1 MLRRVLLA
9 VAFVAPLG
17 SPPLAVAQRAANDSS
32 LLTVDRIFASPEFRG
47 GSFGPLAW
55 LSDGD
60 AYTTLE
66 RPADNKPGRDLV
78 RYDAETGLRTILV
91 PASRFV
97 PQGDSTPLEIE
108 EYRWSPDGRKLLI
121 FTNSAQVWRT
131 NTRGDYWVLDLAGWS
146 LKKLGGNG
154 PESTL
159 MFAKFSPDGARVGW
173 VRYGEYNIYV
183 EDLASGKL
191 TQLTHDGSRTTING
205 TFDWVYEEELGLQDG
220 WRWNPDGQSI
230 AYWQLDASGV
240 RDFLLYNTTDSLYA
254 YTKLVQYPKAG
265 QTNSASRVGVVST
278 AGGETRWMNVP
289 GDPREHYIARMEWV
303 SQPKGGGSKEL
314 VIQHLN
320 RLQDT
325 LHVMVADPQT
335 AAVRTL
341 FTEQDSTWVEQ
352 FDDLKFVNGGKDI
365 LWMSERSGWNHL
377 FLIPR
382 GGGTP
387 RELTPGD
394 FDVIGV
400 HHVDMA
406 NGWVYYTASPDNP
419 TQRYLYRVNFAKR
432 MPVQR
437 LTSANEPGVHAYE
450 IAPSGR
456 YAVHF
461 YSRFGVPPTVT
472 LVNLLDNR
480 TLRTLVD
487 NAALK
492 ARVAGLT
499 LGSTQFRK
507 VDIGDGV
514 QLNAWFIRPPNFD
527 STARYPVLFFVYGG
541 PGSQT
546 VTDGWG
552 GSNYLWYQMLA
563 QHGYV
568 VASVD
573 NRGTGAR
580 GRAWRKIIYK
590 QMGVIE
596 THDQAAAARA
606 VGRFPYVDS
615 TRIGIW
621 GWSYGGFMSLNV
633 ITQAP
638 DVYRMAIA
646 VAPVTHW
653 KFYDT
658 IYTERYNG
666 LPQTNAAGYDK
677 GSPLT
682 YAKNLRG
689 KLLIVHGS
697 GDDNVHYQ
705 NTEMMVNA
713 LVAANRPFQL
723 MVYPNRTHSISGG
736 STRQHLFTLLTNFV
750 EANLPATVSRAPLP

>member
-32 LLTVDRIFASPEFRG
+32 LLTVDRIFASPEFRV

-108 EYRWSPDGRKLLI
+108 EYRWSADGRKLLI

-159 MFAKFSPDGARVGW
+159 MFAKFSPDGGRVGW

-240 RDFLLYNTTDSLYA
+240 RDFLLYNITDSLYA
-254 YTKLVQYPKAG
+254 YTKPVQYPKAG
-265 QTNSASRVGVVST
+265 QTNSASRVGVVSS

-289 GDPREHYIARMEWV
+289 GDPREHYIARMEWL

-320 RLQDT
+320 RFQDT

-335 AAVRTL
+335 GAVRTL

-400 HHVDMA
+400 QHVDMA

-472 LVNLLDNR
+472 LVSLLDNR
-480 TLRTLVD
+480 TLRTLVSNWARPSSGKSISATASNSTPGSSD
-487 NAALK
+487 RRISIRPHGIRCSSLSTA
-492 ARVAGLT
+492 ARVH
-499 LGSTQFRK
+499 R
-507 VDIGDGV
+507 
-514 QLNAWFIRPPNFD
+514 R
-527 STARYPVLFFVYGG
+527 
-541 PGSQT
+541 
-546 VTDGWG
+546 
-552 GSNYLWYQMLA
+552 
-563 QHGYV
+563 
-568 VASVD
+568 
-573 NRGTGAR
+573 
-580 GRAWRKIIYK
+580 
-590 QMGVIE
+590 
-596 THDQAAAARA
+596 
-606 VGRFPYVDS
+606 
-615 TRIGIW
+615 
-621 GWSYGGFMSLNV
+621 
-633 ITQAP
+633 
-638 DVYRMAIA
+638 
-646 VAPVTHW
+646 
-653 KFYDT
+653 
-658 IYTERYNG
+658 
-666 LPQTNAAGYDK
+666 
-677 GSPLT
+677 
-682 YAKNLRG
+682 
-689 KLLIVHGS
+689 
-697 GDDNVHYQ
+697 
-705 NTEMMVNA
+705 
-713 LVAANRPFQL
+713 
-723 MVYPNRTHSISGG
+723 
-736 STRQHLFTLLTNFV
+736 
-750 EANLPATVSRAPLP
+750 

>member
-1 MLRRVLLA
+1 MRRPTRWSFARWEAEGRGSSYRSGPTLIGSRTMRRRLCLLFIALLA
-9 VAFVAPLG
+9 ALLG
-17 SPPLAVAQRAANDSS
+17 SEAAAQRASSDSS
-32 LLTVDRIFASPEFRG
+32 FLTVDRIFGSPEFRG

-55 LSDGD
+55 LSDGVG
-60 AYTTLE
+60 YTTLE
-66 RPADNKPGRDLV
+66 PQAGGKPGQDIV
-78 RYDAETGLRTILV
+78 RYDAETGLKTILV
-91 PASRFV
+91 PASRLK
-97 PQGDSTPLEIE
+97 PPGDSTPLEIE
-108 EYRWSPDGRKLLI
+108 AYTWSPDGRRLLI
-121 FTNSAQVWRT
+121 FTNSQQVWRT
-131 NTRGDYWVLDLAGWS
+131 NTRGDYWVLDLAGWT
-146 LKKLGGNG
+146 LKKLGGKG
-154 PESTL
+154 PAATL
-159 MFAKFSPDGARVGW
+159 MFAKFSPDGGRVGW

-254 YTKLVQYPKAG
+254 NTKLVQYPKAG
-265 QTNSASRVGVVST
+265 QTNSASRVGVVS
-278 AGGETRWMNVP
+278 AASGETRWMNVP
-289 GDPREHYIARMEWV
+289 GDARNTYIARMEWV
-303 SQPKGGGSKEL
+303 PQPKGGSSKEL

-335 AAVRTL
+335 GAVRTL
-341 FTEQDSTWVEQ
+341 FTEEDSTWVEQ

-394 FDVIGV
+394 FDVLGV

-406 NGWVYYTASPDNP
+406 NGWAYYTASPHNP

-432 MPVQR
+432 IPVQR

-472 LVNLLDNR
+472 LVSLLDNR
-480 TLRTLVD
+480 TLRTLGD

-492 ARVAGLT
+492 AKVAGLK
-499 LGSTQFRK
+499 LGSAQFRK

-546 VTDGWG
+546 VTAGRG
-552 GSNYLWYQMLA
+552 GANYLWYQMLA
-563 QHGYV
+563 QHGYI

-573 NRGTGAR
+573 NPGTGAR
-580 GRAWRKIIYK
+580 GRARRKIIY
-590 QMGVIE
+590 QQVGVIE
-596 THDQAAAARA
+596 TPDQAAAARL
-606 VGRFPYVDS
+606 D
-615 TRIGIW
+615 
-621 GWSYGGFMSLNV
+621 
-633 ITQAP
+633 
-638 DVYRMAIA
+638 
-646 VAPVTHW
+646 
-653 KFYDT
+653 
-658 IYTERYNG
+658 
-666 LPQTNAAGYDK
+666 
-677 GSPLT
+677 
-682 YAKNLRG
+682 
-689 KLLIVHGS
+689 
-697 GDDNVHYQ
+697 
-705 NTEMMVNA
+705 
-713 LVAANRPFQL
+713 
-723 MVYPNRTHSISGG
+723 
-736 STRQHLFTLLTNFV
+736 
-750 EANLPATVSRAPLP
+750 